1 MIGAIDGTLITI
13 HKFSSEM
20 KDYIRRREKYELN
33 VLIVCG
39 PDHLIYYCSTHWPGA
54 VNDGR
59 IFREC
64 DLKDTLESGEHIYCF
79 LNSSSKM
86 YKHELSN
93 TKCQ

>member
-1 MIGAIDGTLITI
+1 
-13 HKFSSEM
+13 M

-39 PDHLIYYCSTHWPGA
+39 PDHLIYYCSTGWPGA
-54 VNDGR
+54 VKDGR
-59 IFREC
+59 MFREC
-64 DLKDTLESGEHIYCF
+64 DLKDTLESGEYIYCF

-93 TKCQ
+93 MKCQ